1 MEGHPVF
8 AVRVAT
14 AVLLLGSSLFGQA
27 VYVPNYTTSN
37 VSGYLMDPST
47 GALAAVPGLPVKTG
61 TSPVQALIHPSG
73 KFLYVLDSGA
83 GDISLYSISSPTGAL
98 SVIGCPQCDA
108 LSPSGMAIDPA
119 GQLLFVTNLDP
130 GTVTPYTINPSTGA
144 LTKGA
149 AAGTGSDSR
158 PVQPVVDPT
167 GRYLYVADSNTG
179 QVSGFLIDGGALTS
193 MPGSPF
199 QAGSGPSSVAASRT
213 AVFVANQNSGDISVY
228 QVGPEGSLAPAGLTV
243 PTGGIPTSIAV
254 DPTGNYIYVTN
265 QMQVV
270 VFNRT
275 PNGAYPL
282 TFVRAYSAG
291 ITPSFVAVAPDGN
304 FVYVV
309 NSTSNEVSGFAISA
323 GGTLIPIGTAS
334 TYGVSGPRL
343 LTVGHIGD
351 TTAISL
357 AAGYPTPASAPYGTP
372 VTIKGAIRDTLKAGT
387 IPRGSVTITVN
398 GSAVGNG
405 AVALD
410 ATAGFNLVFDAST
423 QYLPVGSNVIQI
435 TYNPGPGFEAATP
448 MRISITVTKAP
459 TSLTIVPPAN
469 PIAAQPIAISVS
481 VPQTGGRYPAGSV
494 RFSVDGVFAGL
505 AASLTNGT
513 ASISYTAAAGD
524 HAITV
529 DYGGDSYFAA
539 TSAGPVAFHAKYTT
553 STTVTSSSSSLVCG
567 QTPVFTATVGA
578 GGGAIG
584 GTVDFFDG
592 GTRINAAPVPVSAGQ
607 AQFGSY
613 AIGSGNHAITA
624 QYSGDANNLASS
636 NSAAPL
642 LLTVNRASVQVSTPQ
657 LSGNAVYGPLT
668 FSVAVAVVAPGSGVP
683 NGTITLNDGGAT
695 IATATLANGAAI
707 FSVASLGAGSHLLTA
722 IYTGGSN
729 YGPATSAALPLT
741 VAKATPELT
750 LSSTPASELVSGQT
764 AILTVVLG
772 GVAPATGTVGFYD
785 SGASITSSPIRVVG
799 GQAQFA
805 YMVNGA
811 GPHRFS
817 ALYSGDANCNGVD
830 SGGTPFVLTVRQA
843 SSAIGVLISSGSNTF
858 GQPLTFTAKVSALAP
873 GSGTPS
879 GSVSFKDGPTVL
891 GTATLVAGS
900 ASLTTS
906 TLAAG
911 SHSISAVYG
920 GGVDFAGS
928 TSAPLA
934 LVEEKAPTNTILTV
948 SQSAATTVLTALV
961 TGSGTSIP
969 GGSVQFSS
977 GANLL
982 GTAGLFTSGPWAS
995 ATLSLGAMAGTVTAA
1010 YSGSGNFY
1018 ASTSQAVNILS
1029 IPKVVTN
1036 LAMKVSPSPAII
1048 GQPVTCTLN
1057 LSWSGGAPPDGT
1069 IQLYD
1074 GGSLIGSASVA
1085 AQVVFTAIFGAG
1097 THNLIASY
1105 AGNVAYLSSSASYAL
1120 IVNRNGSSVVLTTGA
1135 AVAVFGQSVALTAKV
1150 LRPATSTAALPTGK
1164 VDFLEG
1170 STARG
1175 SAPLVNGVATA
1186 VLPVLEPGTHQ
1197 ITAVYSGDAY
1207 WDSIGS
1213 NTVSVTVAKAATA
1226 VEISAAS
1233 GSAGHGEMPLTAN
1246 LVVKQP
1252 GAGVPTGTVLF
1263 VEAVTNQVLATAPL
1277 AGGIA
1282 TATVPADIG
1291 STTVIAVY
1299 GGDAGFL
1306 GSSSAPATQFSIL
1319 NAASYGDTELAP
1331 DEMVTVFSPD
1341 LTSETLTAGVL
1352 PLPAALGGVSVILT
1366 DSAASIHHA
1375 LLLSVS
1381 PAQVTFLVPPDAAL
1395 GPATLR
1401 VETPGGAA
1409 VSAAIRIGPISP
1421 GVFTANAKGQ
1431 GVASAQIIRVHS
1443 DGSQGPPENTAIY
1456 DSTNQIWAAVPIDRS
1471 SPGDELY
1478 LVLYAT
1484 GIRNHSMPVM
1494 VAVNGQLLASLY
1506 AGMQP
1511 AYPGLDQVNV
1521 LLPASVQEVGTAKI
1535 ELTTDGIVSNTVTL
1549 VFQ

>member
-1 MEGHPVF
+1 V
-8 AVRVAT
+8 
-14 AVLLLGSSLFGQA
+14 
-27 VYVPNYTTSN
+27 
-37 VSGYLMDPST
+37 
-47 GALAAVPGLPVKTG
+47 
-61 TSPVQALIHPSG
+61 
-73 KFLYVLDSGA
+73 
-83 GDISLYSISSPTGAL
+83 
-98 SVIGCPQCDA
+98 
-108 LSPSGMAIDPA
+108 
-119 GQLLFVTNLDP
+119 
-130 GTVTPYTINPSTGA
+130 
-144 LTKGA
+144 
-149 AAGTGSDSR
+149 
-158 PVQPVVDPT
+158 
-167 GRYLYVADSNTG
+167 
-179 QVSGFLIDGGALTS
+179 
-193 MPGSPF
+193 
-199 QAGSGPSSVAASRT
+199 
-213 AVFVANQNSGDISVY
+213 
-228 QVGPEGSLAPAGLTV
+228 
-243 PTGGIPTSIAV
+243 
-254 DPTGNYIYVTN
+254 
-265 QMQVV
+265 
-270 VFNRT
+270 
-275 PNGAYPL
+275 
-282 TFVRAYSAG
+282 
-291 ITPSFVAVAPDGN
+291 
-304 FVYVV
+304 
-309 NSTSNEVSGFAISA
+309 
-323 GGTLIPIGTAS
+323 
-334 TYGVSGPRL
+334 
-343 LTVGHIGD
+343 
-351 TTAISL
+351 
-357 AAGYPTPASAPYGTP
+357 
-372 VTIKGAIRDTLKAGT
+372 
-387 IPRGSVTITVN
+387 
-398 GSAVGNG
+398 
-405 AVALD
+405 
-410 ATAGFNLVFDAST
+410 
-423 QYLPVGSNVIQI
+423 
-435 TYNPGPGFEAATP
+435 
-448 MRISITVTKAP
+448 
-459 TSLTIVPPAN
+459 
-469 PIAAQPIAISVS
+469 
-481 VPQTGGRYPAGSV
+481 
-494 RFSVDGVFAGL
+494 
-505 AASLTNGT
+505 
-513 ASISYTAAAGD
+513 
-524 HAITV
+524 
-529 DYGGDSYFAA
+529 
-539 TSAGPVAFHAKYTT
+539 
-553 STTVTSSSSSLVCG
+553 
-567 QTPVFTATVGA
+567 
-578 GGGAIG
+578 
-584 GTVDFFDG
+584 
-592 GTRINAAPVPVSAGQ
+592 
-607 AQFGSY
+607 
-613 AIGSGNHAITA
+613 
-624 QYSGDANNLASS
+624 
-636 NSAAPL
+636 
-642 LLTVNRASVQVSTPQ
+642 
-657 LSGNAVYGPLT
+657 
-668 FSVAVAVVAPGSGVP
+668 
-683 NGTITLNDGGAT
+683 
-695 IATATLANGAAI
+695 
-707 FSVASLGAGSHLLTA
+707 
-722 IYTGGSN
+722 
-729 YGPATSAALPLT
+729 
-741 VAKATPELT
+741 
-750 LSSTPASELVSGQT
+750 
-764 AILTVVLG
+764 
-772 GVAPATGTVGFYD
+772 
-785 SGASITSSPIRVVG
+785 
-799 GQAQFA
+799 
-805 YMVNGA
+805 VNGA

-817 ALYSGDANCNGVD
+817 VLYSGDANCNGVD